1 MSDSI
6 IDIFADHTPVPDER
20 NDALKGELE
29 VLRVQLQP
37 MVASAPSK
45 DTDMLYPDMEV
56 WCRTWKTLTVSDF
69 SIDIG
74 PHIHTN
80 FTQSHIELAHQVD
93 DARA

>member
-29 VLRVQLQP
+29 ALRVQLQT

-45 DTDMLYPDMEV
+45 DADMLYPEMEI

-69 SIDIG
+69 LIDFG
-74 PHIHTN
+74 HSYTH
-80 FTQSHIELAHQVD
+80 
-93 DARA
+93 